1 MQWRGRKLMKQKEK
15 GREKGDRNTRKVV
28 LLLIQWDAAEKY
40 NEEEMEEWEN
50 DTMRIRTAY
59 S

>member
-1 MQWRGRKLMKQKEK
+1 MKQKEK